1 MDNKVCIFCVIF
13 NQFLVHSRSEK
24 TNLARGGWGDGTG
37 CFFISQ

>member
-24 TNLARGGWGDGTG
+24 TNLARGGGVMALGA
-37 CFFISQ
+37 FS